1 MIGIDDED
9 DSTFTITV
17 DQSRSYYFQGDST
30 YLFCKYAIFHDKDFS
45 VRKDAVICM
54 KYACHSFY
62 EWLLLFQESERTV
75 NCYKCWM
82 LDSANMHGY
91 GLSSSSPIYNARACW
106 TFLLYRVVQ

>member
-1 MIGIDDED
+1 VIGIDDED

-30 YLFCKYAIFHDKDFS
+30 YLFYKYAIFHDKDFS

-54 KYACHSFY
+54 KYAYLSFY

-75 NCYKCWM
+75 NCFKCCM
-82 LDSANMHGY
+82 LGFIV
-91 GLSSSSPIYNARACW
+91 PIC
-106 TFLLYRVVQ
+106 TVVVCHHHWFTAK